1 LKSSDPNAF
10 NKFKAIKENIPPPKK
25 VGKKTLTPVFFTVEL
40 SFSRRIKFG
49 KKTLTPVFFTVELSF
64 SRRIK

>member
-40 SFSRRIKFG
+40 SFSRRVK
-49 KKTLTPVFFTVELSF
+49 
-64 SRRIK
+64 